1 MNAYNLVP
9 IAHEKNEQY
18 MHTNNILCL
27 NVSLQNMIA
36 WWIRLCR
43 RLHEHDIATK
53 IYYVLFYQI
62 DMNKLIAKLYTYV
75 GAFIDHK
82 TN

>member
-1 MNAYNLVP
+1 
-9 IAHEKNEQY
+9 
-18 MHTNNILCL
+18 MHTNNIMCL

-62 DMNKLIAKLYTYV
+62 DMNKLIASYIHILVLLLITKQST
-75 GAFIDHK
+75 
-82 TN
+82 